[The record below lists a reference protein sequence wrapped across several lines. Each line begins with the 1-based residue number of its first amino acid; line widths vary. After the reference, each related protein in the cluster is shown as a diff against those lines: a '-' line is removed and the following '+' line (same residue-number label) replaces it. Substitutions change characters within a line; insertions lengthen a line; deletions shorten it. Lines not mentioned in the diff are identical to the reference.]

1 MPRKTRQK
9 TIHGYKELYQGPEFD
24 IDYQYAQIYV
34 LVVMAFTFGP
44 LLPILIP
51 MAFLGILI
59 QYATI
64 RMRIAYSVRRMPI
77 YNQGSNKC
85 MIRALSY
92 TCISYLIMTAFL
104 YSNQ

>member
-1 MPRKTRQK
+1 MAG
-9 TIHGYKELYQGPEFD
+9 GYKELYQGPEFD

-59 QYATI
+59 
-64 RMRIAYSVRRMPI
+64 
-77 YNQGSNKC
+77 
-85 MIRALSY
+85 
-92 TCISYLIMTAFL
+92 
-104 YSNQ
+104 